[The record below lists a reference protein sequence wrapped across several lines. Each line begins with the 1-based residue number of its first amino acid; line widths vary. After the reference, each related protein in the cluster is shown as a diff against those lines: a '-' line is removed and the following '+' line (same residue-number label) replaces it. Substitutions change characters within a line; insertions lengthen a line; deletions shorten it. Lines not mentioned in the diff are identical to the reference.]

1 MLNHANHMLKHGN
14 SMLVCMRVRHFPLSD
29 AHFLYDPFEGEAR
42 EEIKCRPREV
52 PECYLNTPGAVL
64 LRVVLR
70 RG

>member
-1 MLNHANHMLKHGN
+1 
-14 SMLVCMRVRHFPLSD
+14 MRVRHFPLSD
-29 AHFLYDPFEGEAR
+29 AHFLYDPFKGEAR

-52 PECYLNTPGAVL
+52 PECYLNTPGDVL